1 MCLYYSSTLPA
12 YLFPL
17 SRFLGHPL
25 DWQGLLSLFPR
36 HLSLCHCSRSHDG
49 ARVRKPGDRLSVPAG
64 RRHHD
69 WYVITFFPLC
79 VLALTEHGCIFLYFV
94 GGGFSTYT
102 PTPSWQVDTVT
113 AYFSNL
119 TTAQTPSSGYNR
131 NGRGYP
137 DVSMIGVWYQIVN
150 QGSLTSLF
158 GTSAS
163 SPVFAALLTLTNTAR
178 AKLGKGPVGFINP
191 TLYAKGTASG
201 LFNDVTSGENNCIA
215 FSDIEHASHAHCCQS
230 GFHATAGWDPTTGF
244 GSMNFPNVLTM
255 FDAVYGD
262 PSMEPTAQPTNPTVS
277 PSFVPSAVPSF
288 TSTVNPS
295 AVPSV
300 NPSVMPSVN
309 PSIMPSVPPVVA
321 PTAKPTAVPSV
332 MVGTARPS
340 AQPSAPPS
348 PIVTFSSNITLAG
361 LTNPELDGPSR
372 DAVIQTTAQE
382 MNVDAL
388 TVSYV
393 GTIVLSSS
401 PRLAPVSSHLRQNAL
416 DTTYSVIA
424 ITRTQ
429 IALSATQYS
438 STDALYSGLTSMLAS
453 SVTSG
458 AYTTALDQNAQALG
472 ATSLATASATSATS
486 SVPTVVN
493 AASGDDN
500 NSALDA
506 GAIAGI
512 VLGSI
517 GFVLIL
523 GFFYY
528 HMNQHKRRQA
538 QEDIRASTLEFSSS
552 NPISS
557 TGKENL

>member
-1 MCLYYSSTLPA
+1 MN
-12 YLFPL
+12 
-17 SRFLGHPL
+17 
-25 DWQGLLSLFPR
+25 
-36 HLSLCHCSRSHDG
+36 
-49 ARVRKPGDRLSVPAG
+49 
-64 RRHHD
+64 
-69 WYVITFFPLC
+69 
-79 VLALTEHGCIFLYFV
+79 
-94 GGGFSTYT
+94 
-102 PTPSWQVDTVT
+102 

-119 TTAQTPSSGYNR
+119 STAQTPSSGFNP

-137 DVSMIGVWYQIVN
+137 DVSMIGVWYQIFN

-201 LFNDVTSGENNCIA
+201 LFNDITSGENNCIA
-215 FSDIEHASHAHCCQS
+215 FSDIEHASHAHCCES
-230 GFHATAGWDPTTGF
+230 GFYATAGWDPTTGF
-244 GSMNFPNVLTM
+244 GSMNYPNVLAM
-255 FDAVYGD
+255 FDALHGD
-262 PSMEPTAQPTNPTVS
+262 PSAEPTAQPTNPTVA
-277 PSFVPSAVPSF
+277 PSLMPSAVPS
-288 TSTVNPS
+288 TVLTPS
-295 AVPSV
+295 PSV
-300 NPSVMPSVN
+300 NPSVSPSVA
-309 PSIMPSVPPVVA
+309 PFAA
-321 PTAKPTAVPSV
+321 PTAKPTASPTVL
-332 MVGTARPS
+332 VGTARPS

-361 LTNPELDGPSR
+361 LTTPELDGPSR

-382 MNVDAL
+382 MNVDPL

-393 GTIVLSSS
+393 GTIVLSSA
-401 PRLAPVSSHLRQNAL
+401 PRLTPVASHLRQNAL
-416 DTTYSVIA
+416 ATTYSVIA

-438 STDALYSGLTSMLAS
+438 STDALYSGLTSLLAN

-486 SVPTVVN
+486 SAPTVVN
-493 AASGDDN
+493 AASGGNN

-528 HMNQHKRRQA
+528 HMEQHKRRQA

-552 NPISS
+552 NPMGTS
-557 TGKENL
+557 GKETL

>member
-1 MCLYYSSTLPA
+1 MT
-12 YLFPL
+12 
-17 SRFLGHPL
+17 
-25 DWQGLLSLFPR
+25 LSL
-36 HLSLCHCSRSHDG
+36 
-49 ARVRKPGDRLSVPAG
+49 
-64 RRHHD
+64 
-69 WYVITFFPLC
+69 
-79 VLALTEHGCIFLYFV
+79 IFLV
-94 GGGFSTYT
+94 AGGGFSTYY
-102 PTPSWQVDTVT
+102 PTPSWQVDTVNT
-113 AYFSNL
+113 YFRNL
-119 TTAQTPSSGYNR
+119 STAQTPSAGFNP

-178 AKLGKGPVGFINP
+178 AKLGKGSVGFINP
-191 TLYAKGTASG
+191 TLYAKGTDSG

-215 FSDIEHASHAHCCQS
+215 FSDIEHASHAHCCES
-230 GFHATAGWDPTTGF
+230 GFYATAGWDPTTGF
-244 GSMNFPNVLTM
+244 GSMNYPNVLAM
-255 FDAVYGD
+255 FDALHGD
-262 PSMEPTAQPTNPTVS
+262 PSAEPTAQPTSPTVAPSVMPSAGPSAVLTQSPSVS
-277 PSFVPSAVPSF
+277 PSAMPS
-288 TSTVNPS
+288 VNPS
-295 AVPSV
+295 VVSSV

-309 PSIMPSVPPVVA
+309 PSAMPSVNPSLMPSVA
-321 PTAKPTAVPSV
+321 PFAAPTIKPTAVPSLL
-332 MVGTARPS
+332 VGTARPS

-361 LTNPELDGPSR
+361 LTTPDLDGPSR

-382 MNVDAL
+382 MNVDPI

-401 PRLAPVSSHLRQNAL
+401 PRLAPVASQLHLRQNVLA
-416 DTTYSVIA
+416 TTYSVIA

-438 STDALYSGLTSMLAS
+438 STDALYSGLTSLLAN

-486 SVPTVVN
+486 SAPTVVN
-493 AASGDDN
+493 AASGGNN

-528 HMNQHKRRQA
+528 HMEQHKRRQA

-552 NPISS
+552 NPMGA